1 MFYSLIND
9 LREMFYKNTVKND
22 DVDNNLDLRMRKT
35 VTNYNNK
42 KCHGFQPFVIS
53 LKCKSLMKYIN
64 ELKTFDKKTKQLNEL
79 QDIMFEA
86 GKMLYAKYDP
96 HLIYTFQNEINLVY
110 NYNDQGNYIYDGNIN
125 KMLTSITSY
134 ISVFFTKCLMK
145 HNIDLDVSFFGQFV
159 EFNIDYEVLNYLIW
173 RQMDCKRN
181 TISLLYKC
189 VNFEDF
195 LSMTE
200 SIDNMSIE
208 NMLFDI
214 NQKLD
219 KKVECD
225 YKNLLTGNVIKKY
238 MFHKLVKQTVC
249 NCDEDK
255 NNEGLVVNN
264 KDIVVNNEGLS
275 KDIVVTRKSV
285 GVEYFSFSDN
295 FKDNFQK
302 YIVEKLISL

>member
-1 MFYSLIND
+1 MFYKENTVFEPLSISNSLINN
-9 LREMFYKNTVKND
+9 LREMFYKITIKND
-22 DVDNNLDLRMRKT
+22 IDSNLDLRMRKL
-35 VTNYNNK
+35 VTTYNNR

-64 ELKTFDKKTKQLNEL
+64 GLKTFEKKTKQLNEL
-79 QDIMFEA
+79 QDMMFEA

-145 HNIDLDVSFFGQFV
+145 HNIDLDVNFFGQFV
-159 EFNIDYEVLNYLIW
+159 EFKADYEVLNYLIW

-219 KKVECD
+219 KKIECD

-238 MFHKLVKQTVC
+238 MFQKLVKQSVC
-249 NCDEDK
+249 NCNEDK
-255 NNEGLVVNN
+255 
-264 KDIVVNNEGLS
+264 INEGLS
-275 KDIVVTRKSV
+275 KDIIVTRKSV
-285 GVEYFSFSDN
+285 GVEHFSFSDN

>member
-1 MFYSLIND
+1 
-9 LREMFYKNTVKND
+9 
-22 DVDNNLDLRMRKT
+22 
-35 VTNYNNK
+35 
-42 KCHGFQPFVIS
+42 
-53 LKCKSLMKYIN
+53 
-64 ELKTFDKKTKQLNEL
+64 
-79 QDIMFEA
+79 
-86 GKMLYAKYDP
+86 
-96 HLIYTFQNEINLVY
+96 
-110 NYNDQGNYIYDGNIN
+110 
-125 KMLTSITSY
+125 
-134 ISVFFTKCLMK
+134 MK
-145 HNIDLDVSFFGQFV
+145 HNIDLDVNFFGQFV

-214 NQKLD
+214 NKKLD

-238 MFHKLVKQTVC
+238 LFHKLVKQSVC
-249 NCDEDK
+249 NCNEDK
-255 NNEGLVVNN
+255 SNEDKSNEDKSN
-264 KDIVVNNEGLS
+264 EDKSNEDKSNEGLS

-285 GVEYFSFSDN
+285 GVEHLSFSDN

>member
-1 MFYSLIND
+1 MFYSLINN
-9 LREMFYKNTVKND
+9 LREILYTNTVKNNS
-22 DVDNNLDLRMRKT
+22 DNNLDLRMRKL
-35 VTNYNNK
+35 VTTYNDK
-42 KCHGFQPFVIS
+42 KCHWFQPFVIS
-53 LKCKSLMKYIN
+53 LKCKSLMKYVN
-64 ELKTFDKKTKQLNEL
+64 ELKKFDKKTKQLNEL
-79 QDIMFEA
+79 QDIMFEVS
-86 GKMLYAKYDP
+86 KMLYAKYDP

-134 ISVFFTKCLMK
+134 TSVFFTKYLMK
-145 HNIDLDVSFFGQFV
+145 HNIDLDVNFFAQFV
-159 EFNIDYEVLNYLIW
+159 QFNIGYEVLNYLIW

-189 VNFEDF
+189 FNFEDF

-208 NMLFDI
+208 NMLLDI

-219 KKVECD
+219 KRVECD
-225 YKNLLTGNVIKKY
+225 YNNLLTGNIIKKY
-238 MFHKLVKQTVC
+238 LFQKLVKQSVC
-249 NCDEDK
+249 NCNEDKNNQDKNNQDK
-255 NNEGLVVNN
+255 NNEGV
-264 KDIVVNNEGLS
+264 S

-285 GVEYFSFSDN
+285 GVEHLFFSDN